1 MKYLASPSQGMEH
14 PVPTISSSDLEK
26 SYLAYCVPGS
36 DAQAAT
42 LKFQAGKHEYELDFK
57 AFVQKNLVYGTA
69 RKVCRRPKYESP
81 QDVKVK
87 QTW

>member
-57 AFVQKNLVYGTA
+57 GTSDHCPPPA
-69 RKVCRRPKYESP
+69 GPGYLLP
-81 QDVKVK
+81 LPFPH
-87 QTW
+87 